1 MKHQGAGVCT
11 RLLKLGERGEGGGR
25 RERDRV
31 IESEEVGTCS
41 YLTCTRGEGGK
52 DPLFHSYYY
61 YYMHIHVH
69 EHNLLQFAYQTT
81 SLPLQG
87 EER

>member
-1 MKHQGAGVCT
+1 M
-11 RLLKLGERGEGGGR
+11 
-25 RERDRV
+25 

-61 YYMHIHVH
+61 YYMHVH
-69 EHNLLQFAYQTT
+69 EHNLLQFAYQTA

-87 EER
+87 EERQQEIKWTREVRTIIIQDLVHKWHAWHD